1 MVVQAGLMMDVLQEI
16 MQQFQ
21 CQLLLLHIIRH
32 TLARVILSALQCLKW
47 LLMAAVLTEIKWQRQ
62 MELLDILDPIL
73 RM

>member
-1 MVVQAGLMMDVLQEI
+1 MMDVLQEI

-21 CQLLLLHIIRH
+21 CELLLLHIIRH
-32 TLARVILSALQCLKW
+32 TPAKVTLSVVQCRRW
-47 LLMAAVLTEIKWQRQ
+47 ALMAVVITEIKWQRQ